1 MNKLECSV
9 KDLKQKYEDSENSKK
24 QLQVKSQEEIDELKK
39 ACERLERDLKSV
51 LKKYKEDEIPDLI
64 EDAQIQRTVQAVE
77 KTAIKRDVSQ
87 SVDQGIDTLT
97 ENLSQVQA
105 FFTFEAFL

>member
-39 ACERLERDLKSV
+39 ACERLEKDLKSV
-51 LKKYKEDEIPDLI
+51 LKKYNEAEIPDLI
-64 EDAQIQRTVQAVE
+64 EDAQIQATVQAE
-77 KTAIKRDVSQ
+77 KETAVKSDISQ

-97 ENLSQVQA
+97 ENLSQVKSQKISN
-105 FFTFEAFL
+105 FSN